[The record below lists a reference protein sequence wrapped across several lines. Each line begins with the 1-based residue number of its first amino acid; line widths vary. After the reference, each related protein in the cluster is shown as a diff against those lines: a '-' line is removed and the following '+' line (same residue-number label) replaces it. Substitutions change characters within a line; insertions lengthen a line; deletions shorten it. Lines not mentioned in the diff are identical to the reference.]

1 MAVASLRGEGYDVL
15 DELEASLDTNTGE
28 EDWGYVLGELQYAIV
43 RRGPLIGQ
51 AWSWQG
57 DLHGFTIGE
66 HDCLV
71 RDNGVNN
78 NPRFTLVAI
87 RPTRE
92 RRRLEELARA
102 RLEQS

>member
-1 MAVASLRGEGYDVL
+1 MGVAGLRGEGFDVL
-15 DELEASLDTNTGE
+15 DELEASLDTAPAE
-28 EDWGYVLGELQYAIV
+28 RDWGYVLGELRYAIV
-43 RRGPLIGQ
+43 RRGPLKGQ

-71 RDNGVNN
+71 RDNGVSK
-78 NPRFTLVAI
+78 NPRFALVAI